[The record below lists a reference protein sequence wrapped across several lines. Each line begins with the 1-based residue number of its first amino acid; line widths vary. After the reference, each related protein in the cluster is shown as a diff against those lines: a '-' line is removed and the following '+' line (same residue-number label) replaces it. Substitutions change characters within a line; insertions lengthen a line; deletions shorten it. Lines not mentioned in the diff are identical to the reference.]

1 MFFRKDIFN
10 TKPAALEPEAETAED
25 EVRNPPSDTRPVYVI
40 GDNALT
46 CYLAAKLTDAGHD
59 VIVIAG
65 KENNLSFSTNGISL
79 KEDSSLKLSRYKFN
93 TSFWIKEEPKLVII
107 AANAGHVNASLA
119 AVAKDKIGAAPVL
132 CFTPLK
138 DVNYIEAMVGG
149 NLFQAFFDGSLQQN
163 GQQVFLYGRTPQVK
177 KLYAAPM
184 NYRFPLQ
191 DEINAGGYG
200 EANLIS
206 SVLMNAARSAK
217 IRFMDSSLN
226 KILKQ
231 IYNLILV

>member
-10 TKPAALEPEAETAED
+10 IKPAALEPEAETAED

-107 AANAGHVNASLA
+107 AADAGHVNASLA

-149 NLFQAFFDGSLQQN
+149 NLSGPFSTAICNRTDSRFF
-163 GQQVFLYGRTPQVK
+163 FT
-177 KLYAAPM
+177 
-184 NYRFPLQ
+184 
-191 DEINAGGYG
+191 
-200 EANLIS
+200 
-206 SVLMNAARSAK
+206 AAR
-217 IRFMDSSLN
+217 RR
-226 KILKQ
+226 
-231 IYNLILV
+231 

>member
-107 AANAGHVNASLA
+107 AADAGHVNASLA

-149 NLFQAFFDGSLQQN
+149 NLFRAFFDGYLQQN

-177 KLYAAPM
+177 
-184 NYRFPLQ
+184 
-191 DEINAGGYG
+191 
-200 EANLIS
+200 
-206 SVLMNAARSAK
+206 SAK
-217 IRFMDSSLN
+217 TSTGKRKTLFRTFLPTPA
-226 KILKQ
+226 
-231 IYNLILV
+231 

>member
-107 AANAGHVNASLA
+107 AADAGHVNASLA

-149 NLFQAFFDGSLQQN
+149 NLFRAFFRRLSATERTAGFSLRPHAAGKNLQKRQLGEGKPFSGHFCLHRPERRIRNRHRTLLLGIFRTLRGRFAFVRPQQ
-163 GQQVFLYGRTPQVK
+163 QK
-177 KLYAAPM
+177 
-184 NYRFPLQ
+184 
-191 DEINAGGYG
+191 
-200 EANLIS
+200 
-206 SVLMNAARSAK
+206 SV
-217 IRFMDSSLN
+217 
-226 KILKQ
+226 
-231 IYNLILV
+231 

>member
-10 TKPAALEPEAETAED
+10 IKPATLEPEAETAED

-107 AANAGHVNASLA
+107 AADAGHVNASLA
-119 AVAKDKIGAAPVL
+119 AVAKDKIARRRFCALRRSKTSTTSKPWSAAIFSGPFSTAI
-132 CFTPLK
+132 CNRTDSRFFFT
-138 DVNYIEAMVGG
+138 
-149 NLFQAFFDGSLQQN
+149 
-163 GQQVFLYGRTPQVK
+163 
-177 KLYAAPM
+177 
-184 NYRFPLQ
+184 
-191 DEINAGGYG
+191 
-200 EANLIS
+200 
-206 SVLMNAARSAK
+206 AAR
-217 IRFMDSSLN
+217 RR
-226 KILKQ
+226 
-231 IYNLILV
+231 